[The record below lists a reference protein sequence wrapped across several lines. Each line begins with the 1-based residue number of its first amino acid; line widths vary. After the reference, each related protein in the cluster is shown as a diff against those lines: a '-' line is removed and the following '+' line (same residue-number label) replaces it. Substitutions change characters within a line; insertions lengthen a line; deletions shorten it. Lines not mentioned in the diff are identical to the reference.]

1 MKVEFIK
8 DESKKTVKVEV
19 NGEKYGELIFDTD
32 QDVWVLWPEQID
44 DGVGY
49 FDDLKETEDQIKF
62 ELEHADD

>member
-8 DESKKTVKVEV
+8 DESTKTVKVEV

-44 DGVGY
+44 DSVGY

-62 ELEHADD
+62 ELEHAGD

>member
-8 DESKKTVKVEV
+8 DESTKTVKVEV

-44 DGVGY
+44 DSVGY

>member
-8 DESKKTVKVEV
+8 DESTKTVKVEV
-19 NGEKYGELIFDTD
+19 NGEKYGELSFDTD

>member
-8 DESKKTVKVEV
+8 DESTKTVKVEV

>member
-8 DESKKTVKVEV
+8 DESTKTEKVEV

>member
-8 DESKKTVKVEV
+8 DESTKTVKVEV

-44 DGVGY
+44 YGVGY

>member
-8 DESKKTVKVEV
+8 DESRKTVRVEV
-19 NGEKYGELIFDTD
+19 NGEKYVELIFDTD

>member
-1 MKVEFIK
+1 MKVKFIK
-8 DESKKTVKVEV
+8 DESTKTVKVEV

-32 QDVWVLWPEQID
+32 QDVWVLWPEQIY